1 MAGLAP
7 ALESGADDFRG
18 IEDGARGAAGDE
30 GAIVEVGAV
39 EEAFGEEGNAATAAH
54 GFHGTTGK
62 ADGGDPRK
70 MLGEDFNEGFGSVGV
85 FLGVVVERAM
95 ELDVGERD
103 GRRRSGSEG
112 GQAGDLGF
120 DQVGEFRRR
129 EMDGAAPE
137 VPGLAWVRAEVQAM
151 GRGKGDDASHGVVVT
166 GVTAAGDVH
175 ALDDGAERGGEGR
188 RLVLAEVA
196 VEVAVEVEVGHGGE
210 GEISP
215 IRRIGLIRL
224 ICSAALSPSRWG

>member
-1 MAGLAP
+1 MAGFAP
-7 ALESGADDFRG
+7 VPESGADEFRG

-39 EEAFGEEGNAATAAH
+39 EETLGEEGNAATTAG
-54 GFHGTTGK
+54 GFHGPIGK
-62 ADGGDPRK
+62 ADGGDAGETA
-70 MLGEDFNEGFGSVGV
+70 GEDFDEGFGGVGA
-85 FLGVVVERAM
+85 FLGVVVERAV

-103 GRRRSGSEG
+103 GRRRRGSEG

-120 DQVGEFRRR
+120 DQVGEFRRGD
-129 EMDGAAPE
+129 MDGAAPE
-137 VPGLAWVRAEVQAM
+137 VPGLARVRAEVEAV

-196 VEVAVEVEVGHGGE
+196 VEVAVEVEVGHGVK
-210 GEISP
+210 IRP
-215 IRRIGLIRL
+215 IGRIGRIRL
-224 ICSAALSPSRWG
+224 I